1 MRSLRALGLYAVL
14 TVALTWP
21 FAANLRVMDA
31 GDSAFFA
38 WEIGWTVHA
47 LKTDPAQM
55 PHANIFHPLR
65 YTLGMDEPVL
75 GTTVLV
81 LPLAL
86 FTDDAVLLYNV
97 VRLLTWLFSAL
108 FAYWLAKELGAGE
121 WIALL
126 AGALFAFSPIRTDQ
140 VAHLSTLGTQWW
152 PLVLLFTIRFAKGNR
167 TRDALLAA
175 LFFVLA
181 FLACGYH
188 GVIAGAVLPPFL
200 LVLFWGRWDRLKAGL
215 LAAVLAGLALLPVY
229 RMHQKGLSPENYSR
243 GTEETILYSAAVES
257 FFATSGWNRVYGEIG
272 DAFRTVGPNNL
283 FPGLM
288 VPVLVLA
295 GVIAVRRSRERPS
308 REAIALGVL
317 LLTAALV
324 ALGPRVRAF
333 GHDLGPGPWALL
345 RDTVPVFQM
354 IRVTSRAGVFLAL
367 PLTMLA
373 AMALTR
379 LKPKPAV
386 LAGVGLIALGE
397 TLIVPIPMPQW
408 SKLIDTRKEPPPV
421 YRWLAEQPGR
431 DPIVHLPMLD
441 VYGLER
447 RPAFHESVY
456 MVYSTLH
463 WKPLVNGYAGIEPK
477 RYVEIRNLARS
488 FPSEPFLD
496 ALRAIGTRYVIVH
509 RKGYGPNQWER
520 LQKGMPEALASG
532 ALREVTK
539 LGNDTVYELEGGPA
553 DPSSPD
559 WTEAPRDDFPPDHT
573 P

>member
-1 MRSLRALGLYAVL
+1 MRSFRALAIYAIL

-21 FAANLRVMDA
+21 FAANLHVMDA

-47 LKTDPAQM
+47 LKTDPAQL

-81 LPLAL
+81 LPVAV

-97 VRLLTWLFSAL
+97 VRLLTFLLSAL
-108 FAYWLAKELGAGE
+108 TAYWLARELGVGE

-126 AGALFAFSPIRTDQ
+126 AGGLFAFSPIRTDQ

-152 PLVLLFTIRFAKGNR
+152 PLVLLFTIRFARGGK

-175 LFFVLA
+175 AAFVLA

-188 GVIAGAVLPPFL
+188 GVLAAAVLPPFL
-200 LVLFWGRWDRLKAGL
+200 AVLLWGRWDRLKAGA
-215 LAAVLAGLALLPVY
+215 LAAVLAGLALLPVWW
-229 RMHQKGLSPENYSR
+229 MHHQALGPERYAR
-243 GTEETILYSAAVES
+243 GTEETILYSASVES
-257 FFATSGWNRVYGEIG
+257 FLSTSAWNRVYGEAT

-283 FPGLM
+283 FPGLV
-288 VPVLVLA
+288 VPGLVLA
-295 GVIAVRRSRERPS
+295 GVIARRRRRERPS
-308 REAIALGVL
+308 REAVALGL
-317 LLTAALV
+317 LLLAAAVV

-345 RDTVPVFQM
+345 REAVPLFQM

-373 AMALTR
+373 AMALAKLEPRPAR
-379 LKPKPAV
+379 LA
-386 LAGVGLIALGE
+386 AIGAIALAE
-397 TLIVPIPMPQW
+397 TVIAPIPMPQW
-408 SKLIDTRKEPPPV
+408 SKLIDTRRDPPPV
-421 YRWLAEQPGR
+421 YLWLAGQPGR

-463 WKPLVNGYAGIEPK
+463 WKPLVNGYAGIEPA
-477 RYVEIRNLARS
+477 RYVEIRRLARG
-488 FPSEPFLD
+488 FPSEEFLG

-509 RKGYGPNQWER
+509 RKGYGPFQWER
-520 LQKGMPEALASG
+520 LQKGVPQALASG
-532 ALREVTK
+532 ALREVTT
-539 LGNDTVYELEGGPA
+539 LGTDTVYELGA
-553 DPSSPD
+553 
-559 WTEAPRDDFPPDHT
+559 AP
-573 P
+573 

>member
-1 MRSLRALGLYAVL
+1 MRSLRAIALYAVL

-47 LKTDPAQM
+47 LKTDPAEL

-97 VRLLTWLFSAL
+97 VRLLTWLVSAL
-108 FAYWLAKELGAGE
+108 TAYWLARELGAGE
-121 WIALL
+121 WVALL
-126 AGALFAFSPIRTDQ
+126 AGSLFAFSPIRTDQ

-152 PLVLLFTIRFAKGNR
+152 PLVLLLTIRFARRNR

-188 GVIAGAVLPPFL
+188 GVIAAAVLPPFL
-200 LVLFWGRWDRLKAGL
+200 AVLFWGRWDRLKAGL
-215 LAAVLAGLALLPVY
+215 PAAVLAGLALLPVY
-229 RMHQKGLSPENYSR
+229 LMHQKALAPERYAR
-243 GTEETILYSAAVES
+243 GTEETILYSAPVES
-257 FFATSGWNRVYGEIG
+257 FLSTSAWNRVYGEAT

-283 FPGLM
+283 FPGLV
-288 VPVLVLA
+288 VPGLVLA
-295 GVIAVRRSRERPS
+295 GAIAAGRRRERPS
-308 REAIALGVL
+308 REAVALGVL
-317 LLTAALV
+317 LLAAAVV

-333 GHDLGPGPWALL
+333 GTDLGPGPWGLL
-345 RDTVPVFQM
+345 RDTVPLFQM

-386 LAGVGLIALGE
+386 LAGLGLVALGE

-447 RPAFHESVY
+447 RPAFHESLY

-463 WKPLVNGYAGIEPK
+463 WKPLVNGYAGIEPR
-477 RYVEIRNLARS
+477 RYIEIRNLLRS
-488 FPSEPFLD
+488 FPSAESLA
-496 ALRAIGTRYVIVH
+496 ALRSVGTRYVVLH
-509 RKGYGPNQWER
+509 RRGYGPFQWER
-520 LQKGMPEALASG
+520 LQRGLPEAIASG
-532 ALREVTK
+532 ALREVTT
-539 LGNDTVYELEGGPA
+539 LGNDTVYELGPA
-553 DPSSPD
+553 RSGSRSPELPMRRTD
-559 WTEAPRDDFPPDHT
+559 RG
-573 P
+573 

>member
-1 MRSLRALGLYAVL
+1 MRSARALAIYALL

-47 LKTDPAQM
+47 LKTDAAAL

-97 VRLLTWLFSAL
+97 VRLLTFLFSAL
-108 FAYWLAKELGAGE
+108 TAYWLARELGVGE

-152 PLVLLFTIRFAKGNR
+152 PLVLLFTFRFAKQGR
-167 TRDALLAA
+167 AKDAFLAA

-188 GVIAGAVLPPFL
+188 GVIAVAALPPAL
-200 LVLFWGRWDRLKAGL
+200 AVVFWGRWNRLGIGA
-215 LAAVLAGLALLPVY
+215 LAVALAGLALLPVY
-229 RMHQKGLSPENYSR
+229 RMHQKALEPERYAR
-243 GTEETILYSAAVES
+243 ATEETVLYAAPLES
-257 FFATSGWNRVYGEIG
+257 FLATNSWNRIYGEAT
-272 DAFRTVGPNNL
+272 DPFRASGPNNL
-283 FPGLM
+283 FPGLV
-288 VPVLVLA
+288 VPGLVLA
-295 GVIAVRRSRERPS
+295 GAIALRRRGERPS
-308 REAIALGVL
+308 REAWALFVL
-317 LLTAALV
+317 IVAAALV
-324 ALGPRVRAF
+324 ALGPRIRAF
-333 GHDLGPGPWALL
+333 GADLGPGPWALL
-345 RDTVPVFQM
+345 RDTFPVFQM

-367 PLTMLA
+367 PLVMLGA
-373 AMALTR
+373 LALERLKLRGATLVALGLLAMA
-379 LKPKPAV
+379 
-386 LAGVGLIALGE
+386 E
-397 TLIVPIPMPQW
+397 TLIAPIPMPEW
-408 SKLIDTRKEPPPV
+408 SKIIDTRREPPPV

-447 RPAFHESVY
+447 RPAFHESIY

-463 WKPLVNGYAGIEPK
+463 WNPLVNGYAGIEPR
-477 RYVEIRNLARS
+477 RYVQLRSLLRS
-488 FPSEPFLD
+488 FPSAESLD
-496 ALRAIGTRYVIVH
+496 ALRAAGTRYIVLH
-509 RKGYGPNQWER
+509 RKGYGPLQWER
-520 LQKGMPEALASG
+520 LQKGMPQALAGS
-532 ALREVTK
+532 LREVAV
-539 LGNDTVYELEGGPA
+539 LGNDTVYELLPV
-553 DPSSPD
+553 PQP
-559 WTEAPRDDFPPDHT
+559 
-573 P
+573 